1 MKFLIKNEFNIP
13 NFENEKYTIT
23 ETINFNYKDFKSI
36 IRGILDELST
46 TYDDYKIHKNIV
58 NNNKKLMDKS
68 FTIFN
73 FEKKRT
79 KKLN

>member
-36 IRGILDELST
+36 IRGILNELST
-46 TYDDYKIHKNIV
+46 IYDDYKIHKD
-58 NNNKKLMDKS
+58 M
-68 FTIFN
+68 
-73 FEKKRT
+73 
-79 KKLN
+79 